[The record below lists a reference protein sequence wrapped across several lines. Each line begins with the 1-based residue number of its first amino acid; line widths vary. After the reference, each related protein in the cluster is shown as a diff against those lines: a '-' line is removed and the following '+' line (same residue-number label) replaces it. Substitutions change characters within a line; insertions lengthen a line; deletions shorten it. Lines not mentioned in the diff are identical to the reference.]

1 MHGSTPL
8 KLIPTAMI
16 FGTCSDRQGVCVNN
30 GCSQIIPFKKV
41 REYSVQIPVRG
52 KLKLSSVTDNN
63 LINSNNSI
71 NNNTCNEKK
80 PLQRQQ
86 QQELATADEGLQAG
100 QLQGHPTGKFEKKT

>member
-1 MHGSTPL
+1 
-8 KLIPTAMI
+8 MI
-16 FGTCSDRQGVCVNN
+16 FRTCSDRQGVCVNN

-100 QLQGHPTGKFEKKT
+100 QLSQAFIDTSTVYVEQK